1 MIRHNIRQLIRQF
14 SWFFKVCNLQ
24 NEENS
29 KSVKRLIEA
38 IHQKKVVNT
47 DHHHKENAKHLI
59 EKADDTV
66 KYVRNIC
73 LGHV

>member
-38 IHQKKVVNT
+38 IYQKKVVNT
-47 DHHHKENAKHLI
+47 DHLI